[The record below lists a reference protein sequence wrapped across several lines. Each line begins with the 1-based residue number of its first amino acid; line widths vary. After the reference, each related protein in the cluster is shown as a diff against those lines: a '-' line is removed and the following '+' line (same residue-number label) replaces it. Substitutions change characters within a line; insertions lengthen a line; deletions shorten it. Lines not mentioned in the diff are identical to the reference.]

1 MIVDTDVL
9 IDYFRGSEKAK
20 LALTENLPFKIS
32 AVTLMELI
40 QGSKDKQMSRLVE
53 RQLKA
58 WKVRTLHTTEA
69 ISTRAVQY
77 VREFSL
83 SHAVQMADALIAAT
97 AIEEGEPLLTGNEK
111 HFTPIPSFRLHV
123 GIYRQIGVP

>member
-20 LALTENLPFKIS
+20 LILTENLPFKIS
-32 AVTLMELI
+32 AVTLMELM
-40 QGSKDKQMSRLVE
+40 QGSKDKQMLHLIE
-53 RQLKA
+53 KQLKA
-58 WKVRTLHTTEA
+58 WKVRTVPVTEA
-69 ISTRAVQY
+69 ISARAMQY

-97 AIEEGEPLLTGNEK
+97 VIEEGETLLTGNEK
-111 HFTPIPSFRLHV
+111 HFTPIPGLRIATFRH
-123 GIYRQIGVP
+123 